1 MDDYEML
8 NLVSCL
14 NFSNKTEG
22 MKFLE
27 GPRFSQHELFGHL

>member
-1 MDDYEML
+1 MDDYEMP

-14 NFSNKTEG
+14 NFSSKAEG

-27 GPRFSQHELFGHL
+27 GPRFSQHELSGHL